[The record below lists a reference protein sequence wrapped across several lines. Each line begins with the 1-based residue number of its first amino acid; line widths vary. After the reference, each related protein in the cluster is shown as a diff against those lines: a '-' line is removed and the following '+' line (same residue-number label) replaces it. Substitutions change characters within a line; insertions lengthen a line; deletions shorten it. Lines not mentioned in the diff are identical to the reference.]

1 MELWVTWGSR
11 GWAWTPFLLL
21 QELPSPSD
29 KEETDVINGQG
40 GRLEIPSPRGS
51 LLWKLPSGRGRVLST
66 GAKRAGQRAKK
77 PGPRKAECGRP
88 EGQLEDAERA
98 KEHEEESKPSCPT
111 QGREDKPE
119 ARLGQMES
127 QPDAQSRQR
136 GGSSTQLL
144 GADSLSS
151 LRRVSWTDRGRMAR
165 LEEGGPEY
173 RWEGLQPGSCGP
185 SRSGRRLRAR
195 SQNTDKSE
203 LILPAASHSE
213 GAFQMVM
220 SQNRRIKY
228 TR

>member
-1 MELWVTWGSR
+1 M
-11 GWAWTPFLLL
+11 
-21 QELPSPSD
+21 
-29 KEETDVINGQG
+29 
-40 GRLEIPSPRGS
+40 
-51 LLWKLPSGRGRVLST
+51 LST

-98 KEHEEESKPSCPT
+98 KEHEEESKPSCPA

-119 ARLGQMES
+119 ARPGQVKS

-136 GGSSTQLL
+136 GGGSTQVL
-144 GADSLSS
+144 GAYSLSS
-151 LRRVSWTDRGRMAR
+151 LRRVSWTDIGRMDR
-165 LEEGGPEY
+165 LEGP
-173 RWEGLQPGSCGP
+173 QPGSRGP
-185 SRSGRRLRAR
+185 SRSGRRLQAR